1 MENWKHIEISY
12 NVRDFLTRL
21 DTQKVRL
28 DSFRPIP
35 AYKIKSIKESL
46 DLEWTYNSNSIEGN
60 TLTLMETL
68 VVVKDG
74 LTIAGKTLQEHFEAV
89 NHTEAIQFVEE
100 LVQPE
105 YTLHKRD
112 ILEVHALVL
121 DKIDK
126 DIAGRYRTGD
136 VRIQGANFTPPDALI
151 IDELMD
157 DLISWYHIEGQ
168 KLHPIIRVSVFH
180 HRFVWI
186 HPFFDGNGRTA
197 RLIFNLLLMST
208 GFPPAIILKVD
219 RKKYYNS
226 LNASNLGDYHK
237 FFLLVAQAA
246 ERSLSLYLGGL
257 ESRLNE
263 YKSISDIVSEPGVPY
278 GQEYVSLLARRGKI
292 EAYKEG
298 RVWYTSKNAIETYRS
313 GRERQR

>member
-100 LVQPE
+100 LVQPG
-105 YTLHKRD
+105 YALHKRD

-151 IDELMD
+151 VDELMD
-157 DLISWYHIEGQ
+157 DLISWYHTEGQ
-168 KLHPIIRVSVFH
+168 KLHPIVRVSVFH

-208 GFPPAIILKVD
+208 GFPPAIVLKVD

-226 LNASNLGDYHK
+226 LNASNLGDYNK

-298 RVWYTSKNAIETYRS
+298 RVWYTSKDAIETYRS

>member
-1 MENWKHIEISY
+1 MENWKDITIPN
-12 NVRDFLTRL
+12 NVREFLKRL
-21 DTQKVRL
+21 DAQKVRL
-28 DSFRPIP
+28 DSYRPIP
-35 AYKIKSIKESL
+35 PYKIKSIKESL

-89 NHTEAIQFVEE
+89 NHTEAIQFVEA
-100 LVQPE
+100 LVQPQ

-112 ILEVHALVL
+112 ILEVHSLVL
-121 DKIDK
+121 DKIAK
-126 DIAGRYRTGD
+126 DISGRYRTGD
-136 VRIQGANFTPPDALI
+136 VRIQGANFIPPDALI

-157 DLISWYHIEGQ
+157 DLISWYNTEGQ

-263 YKSISDIVSEPGVPY
+263 YKSINDIVSEPGVPY

-298 RVWYTSKNAIETYRS
+298 RVWYTSKDAIETYRD
-313 GRERQR
+313 GQERKR

>member
-1 MENWKHIEISY
+1 MENWKDIQLEY
-12 NVRDFLTRL
+12 DLLDFLKRL
-21 DTQKVRL
+21 DAQKNQL
-28 DSFRPIP
+28 DSYRPIP
-35 AYKIKSIKESL
+35 PTKIKSIKESL

-60 TLTLMETL
+60 TLSLMETL

-74 LTIAGKTLQEHFEAV
+74 LTIAGKSLREHFEV
-89 NHTEAIQFVEE
+89 INHTEAIAFVED
-100 LVQPE
+100 LVQPN
-105 YTLHKRD
+105 YKLYKRD

-126 DIAGRYRTGD
+126 EIAGIYRDGS
-136 VRIQGANFTPPDALI
+136 VRIQGANFVPPEALLVR
-151 IDELMD
+151 ELMD
-157 DLISWYHIEGQ
+157 DLIDWYNTTAQ
-168 KLHPIIRVSVFH
+168 KLHPIVRVSVFH

-197 RLIFNLLLMST
+197 RLIFNLLLMSA

-219 RKKYYNS
+219 RKKYYAS
-226 LNASNLGDYHK
+226 LNASNKGDYAK

-246 ERSLSLYLGGL
+246 ERSLSIYLGGL
-257 ESRLNE
+257 DNTLHS
-263 YKSISDIVSEPGVPY
+263 YKPINDIVNEPDVPY

-298 RVWYTSKNAIETYRS
+298 RVWYTSKKAIDTYRKT
-313 GRERQR
+313 RERKR